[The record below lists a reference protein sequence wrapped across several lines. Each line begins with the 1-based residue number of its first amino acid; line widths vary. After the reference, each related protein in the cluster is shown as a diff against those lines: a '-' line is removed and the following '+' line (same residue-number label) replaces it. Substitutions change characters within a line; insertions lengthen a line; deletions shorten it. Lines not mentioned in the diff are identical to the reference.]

1 MFFHIVFVNVCV
13 CVCGVFSVYP
23 SESLSTA
30 LGPASTVLLR
40 SLARCYSRLCHL
52 TGQHSASLT
61 ANLRRR
67 REFKNLVMLEHASI
81 FLDTYNEYVQLCTQ
95 THNV

>member
-81 FLDTYNEYVQLCTQ
+81 FLDTYTEYV
-95 THNV
+95 